1 MSPIIPSGQVTWGL
15 QLPVQSQSPSFVQP
29 WESTAGTAELVSIAQ
44 AADRAGAFYIGV
56 CDHVGVPRPADER
69 MSAMWYDTIA
79 TLGWLGAL
87 TKQVRLLS
95 HVYVLPYRHPLAA
108 AKAFLTLD
116 NLSDGRAILGAG
128 AGHLESEFEFLG
140 VDFESRGQ
148 QLEESVGVIRAA
160 FAEQYPTVGG
170 PGAQAGIGMSPRPSA
185 RTLLGGASL
194 PIWIGGS
201 SKVAIR
207 RAALLGDGWLPQG
220 PPKMGLSNAIS
231 FIRSEREAAG
241 LPVAFDLGL
250 NFGSVF
256 LGPADFDLELFARG
270 PAVQGGAEEVAERIN
285 KFAAKGIN
293 QIQVRFLGKDAQQVC
308 DQIEQFGAEVGPLL
322 SCD

>member
-1 MSPIIPSGQVTWGL
+1 MSPIISAGQVTWGL

-29 WESTAGTAELVSIAQ
+29 WELGAGTAELVSIAQ

-69 MSAMWYDTIA
+69 MSAVWYDTIA

-95 HVYVLPYRHPLAA
+95 HVYVLPYRHPLST
-108 AKAFLTLD
+108 AKAFMTLD
-116 NLSDGRAILGAG
+116 HLSGGRAILGAG
-128 AGHLESEFEFLG
+128 AGHLQSEFDFLG
-140 VDFESRGQ
+140 VDFESRGR
-148 QLEESVGVIRAA
+148 QLEESVAVIRAA
-160 FAEQYPTVGG
+160 FAEEYPTVGG
-170 PGAQAGIGMSPRPSA
+170 PGAEVGIGMSPRPAAPSA
-185 RTLLGGASL
+185 SRESL

-207 RAALLGDGWLPQG
+207 RAALLADGWLPQG
-220 PPKMGLSNAIS
+220 PPKMGLSNAIA

-241 LPVAFDLGL
+241 LPAAFDLGM

-256 LGPADFDLELFARG
+256 LGQADFDLEQYARG
-270 PAVQGGAEEVAERIN
+270 PAVHGTAEQVAEGLN
-285 KFAAKGIN
+285 KFAAKGLN
-293 QIQVRFLGKDAQQVC
+293 QIQLRFIGKDAHQVC

-322 SCD
+322 VCG

>member
-1 MSPIIPSGQVTWGL
+1 MSPIIPTGQVTWGL
-15 QLPVQSQSPSFVQP
+15 QLPVQSQSSSFVQP
-29 WESTAGTAELVSIAQ
+29 WEATAGTAELVSVAQ

-69 MSAMWYDTIA
+69 MSAVWYDTIA

-87 TKQVRLLS
+87 TCRVRLLS

-128 AGHLESEFEFLG
+128 AGHLESEFELLG
-140 VDFESRGQ
+140 VDFDSRGQ

-160 FAEQYPTVGG
+160 FAEEYSTVGG
-170 PGAQAGIGMSPRPSA
+170 PGAQVGIGMSPRPSA

-194 PIWIGGS
+194 PLWIGGS

-241 LPVAFDLGL
+241 LPVAFDLGM

-256 LGPADFDLELFARG
+256 LGQADFDLEQYGNG
-270 PAVQGGAEEVAERIN
+270 PVVSGTPEKVAEVIN

-293 QIQVRFLGKDAQQVC
+293 QIQLRFLGKEAQQVC
-308 DQIEQFGAEVGPLL
+308 DQIEQFGAEVSPLL

>member
-1 MSPIIPSGQVTWGL
+1 
-15 QLPVQSQSPSFVQP
+15 
-29 WESTAGTAELVSIAQ
+29 
-44 AADRAGAFYIGV
+44 
-56 CDHVGVPRPADER
+56 
-69 MSAMWYDTIA
+69 MWYDTIA

-116 NLSDGRAILGAG
+116 HLSDGRAILGAG

-148 QLEESVGVIRAA
+148 QLEESVAVIRAA
-160 FAEQYPTVGG
+160 FAEEYPTVGG
-170 PGAQAGIGMSPRPSA
+170 PGAQVGIGMSPRPAA

-241 LPVAFDLGL
+241 LPVAFDLGM

-293 QIQVRFLGKDAQQVC
+293 QIQLRFLGKDAQQVC